1 MPFAFIRSPFTFP
14 RMNTIEIHKVT
25 DPADL
30 EKVFA
35 IRREVF
41 VGEQN
46 CPPELEWENEDVSHH
61 FLATV
66 DGEPAGASRWRKTD
80 KGYKLERFAV
90 LKKFRGHGVGQELV
104 KFVLADL
111 PVDAEYIYLHA
122 QIQAVTLYERFG
134 FVKTGPEFEE
144 AGIRHYKMMRE

>member
-1 MPFAFIRSPFTFP
+1 MPKKV
-14 RMNTIEIHKVT
+14 EVKKVT
-25 DPADL
+25 DPAEL

-46 CPPELEWENEDVSHH
+46 CPPELEWEHEEESNH

-66 DGEPAGASRWRKTD
+66 DGVPAGASRWRKTD

-90 LKKFRGHGVGQELV
+90 LKNFRGEGVGQVLV
-104 KFVLADL
+104 QTVLDDL
-111 PVDAEYIYLHA
+111 PKDADYVYLHA
-122 QIQAVTLYERFG
+122 QVQAVSLYERFG
-134 FVKTGPEFEE
+134 FEKTGPEFEE
-144 AGIRHYKMMRE
+144 AGIMHYKMIKK

>member
-1 MPFAFIRSPFTFP
+1 MPDKIQVV
-14 RMNTIEIHKVT
+14 KVT
-25 DPADL
+25 DPIDL

-46 CPPELEWENEDVSHH
+46 CPPELEWEHEEESNH

-66 DGEPAGASRWRKTD
+66 DGVPAGASRWRKTD

-90 LKKFRGHGVGQELV
+90 LKKFRGNGVGQELV
-104 KFVLADL
+104 KAVLADL
-111 PVDAEYIYLHA
+111 PADASYVYLHA
-122 QIQAVTLYERFG
+122 QIDAVTLYERFG
-134 FVKTGPEFEE
+134 FTKTGPQFEE
-144 AGIRHYKMMRE
+144 AGIQHFKMEKV

>member
-1 MPFAFIRSPFTFP
+1 MPGKP
-14 RMNTIEIHKVT
+14 EVKKVT
-25 DPADL
+25 EPADL

-46 CPPELEWENEDVSHH
+46 CPPELEWEHEDESNH

-66 DGEPAGASRWRKTD
+66 GGEPAGASRWRKTD

-90 LKKFRGHGVGQELV
+90 LKKFRGNGVGQALV
-104 KFVLADL
+104 QAVLNDL
-111 PVDAEYIYLHA
+111 PADAEYIYLHV
-122 QIQAVTLYERFG
+122 QVDAVMLYERFN

-144 AGIRHYKMMRE
+144 AGIRHYKMVKE

>member
-1 MPFAFIRSPFTFP
+1 MP
-14 RMNTIEIHKVT
+14 TIKVHKVT
-25 DPADL
+25 DPAEL

-46 CPPELEWENEDVSHH
+46 CPPELEWEFEDESTH

-66 DGEPAGASRWRKTD
+66 DGVPAGASRWRKTD

-90 LKKFRGHGVGQELV
+90 LKKFRNMGVGQELV
-104 KFVLADL
+104 KTVLNDL
-111 PVDAEYIYLHA
+111 PNEAAYVYMHA
-122 QIQAVTLYERFG
+122 QLPAISLYERFN
-134 FVKTGPEFEE
+134 FEKTGPEFEE
-144 AGIRHYKMMRE
+144 AGIRHYKMVKK

>member
-1 MPFAFIRSPFTFP
+1 MPEKVQV
-14 RMNTIEIHKVT
+14 NKVT

-46 CPPELEWENEDVSHH
+46 CPPELEWEHEDESNH

-66 DGEPAGASRWRKTD
+66 DGVPAGASRWRKTD

-90 LKKFRGHGVGQELV
+90 LKDFRGHGVGQALV
-104 KFVLADL
+104 QAVLNDL
-111 PVDAEYIYLHA
+111 PNDADYVYLHA
-122 QIQAVTLYERFG
+122 QVQAVTLYERFG

-144 AGIRHYKMMRE
+144 AGIWHYKMIRK

>member
-1 MPFAFIRSPFTFP
+1 MPENKKIQVS
-14 RMNTIEIHKVT
+14 KVS
-25 DPADL
+25 DPAIL

-46 CPPELEWENEDVSHH
+46 CPPELEWEFEDESNH

-66 DGEPAGASRWRKTD
+66 DGVPAGAARWRKTD

-90 LKKFRGHGVGQELV
+90 LSSFRGQGVAQELV
-104 KFVLADL
+104 KAVLADL
-111 PVDAEYIYLHA
+111 PKDAIYVYLHA
-122 QIQAVTLYERFG
+122 QIQAVSLYEKFG
-134 FVKTGPEFEE
+134 FEKIGPEFEE
-144 AGIRHYKMMRE
+144 AGIRHYKMIR

>member
-1 MPFAFIRSPFTFP
+1 MPKV
-14 RMNTIEIHKVT
+14 EVKKVT
-25 DPADL
+25 DLTEL

-46 CPPELEWENEDVSHH
+46 CPPELEWEHEEESNH

-66 DGEPAGASRWRKTD
+66 DGVPAGASRWRKTD

-90 LKKFRGHGVGQELV
+90 LKKFRGDGVGQALV
-104 KFVLADL
+104 KAVLNDL
-111 PVDAEYIYLHA
+111 PEDADYIYLHA

-134 FVKTGPEFEE
+134 FEKTGPEFEE
-144 AGIRHYKMMRE
+144 AGIRHYKMIRK

>member
-1 MPFAFIRSPFTFP
+1 MSIQV
-14 RMNTIEIHKVT
+14 NKVSA
-25 DPADL
+25 PNDL

-46 CPPELEWENEDVSHH
+46 CPPELEWEHEEESVH

-66 DGEPAGASRWRKTD
+66 DDEPAGASRWRKTD

-90 LKKFRGHGVGQELV
+90 LSKFRGYGVGQALV
-104 KFVLADL
+104 KAVLNDL
-111 PVDAEYIYLHA
+111 PADANYVYLHA
-122 QIQAVTLYERFG
+122 QIQAVGLYDKFNFR
-134 FVKTGPEFEE
+134 KTGPEFEE
-144 AGIRHYKMMRE
+144 AGIKHYKMVLASYPNTLPE

>member
-1 MPFAFIRSPFTFP
+1 MPK
-14 RMNTIEIHKVT
+14 NLQVKKVT

-46 CPPELEWENEDVSHH
+46 CPPELEWEHEDESNH

-66 DGEPAGASRWRKTD
+66 DGVPAGASRWRKTD

-90 LKKFRGHGVGQELV
+90 QKNFRGDGVGQALV
-104 KFVLADL
+104 KAVLADL
-111 PVDAEYIYLHA
+111 PADASYVYLHA
-122 QIQAVTLYERFG
+122 QVAAVTLYERFG

-144 AGIRHYKMMRE
+144 AGIRHYKMVRSV